1 MAPRVGRKPVS
12 HPPDDTDAPNVSR
25 RPVPDA
31 LRRTTTAENV
41 MSGVQPKVVHDS
53 NRQVF
58 VGCKLPNGV
67 ILRLFKWIDDRGS
80 PKDKSTGE
88 REKIAVPA
96 TGPNGKPQ
104 EVRLRGPALRF
115 GAQPRF
121 IIAGGYALT
130 PIDADFW
137 EKWLEQNKGSSLI
150 DNKLIFAMDTS
161 HAAEQ
166 EAVGL
171 ADVKSGFEPIDP
183 NAPLSKAH
191 KNITLGPADLN
202 E

>member
-1 MAPRVGRKPVS
+1 MAPRVGRKHVETN
-12 HPPDDTDAPNVSR
+12 DTESERVSR
-25 RPVPDA
+25 KPVPDA
-31 LRRTTTAENV
+31 LRRTTTAEGV
-41 MSGVQPKVVHDS
+41 MSGVQPKVGHDS
-53 NRQVF
+53 TRQVY

-67 ILRLFKWIDDRGS
+67 ILRLFRWIDDRGT
-80 PKDKSTGE
+80 PKDKNTGE

-121 IIAGGYALT
+121 VIAGGYALT

-137 EKWLEQNKGSSLI
+137 EKWADQNKGSSLI
-150 DNKLIFAMDTS
+150 ENKLLFAMDTP

-171 ADVKSGFEPIDP
+171 ADVKSGFEPVDP
-183 NAPLSKAH
+183 NAPPSKAH
-191 KNITLGPADLN
+191 KHITLGTADLN